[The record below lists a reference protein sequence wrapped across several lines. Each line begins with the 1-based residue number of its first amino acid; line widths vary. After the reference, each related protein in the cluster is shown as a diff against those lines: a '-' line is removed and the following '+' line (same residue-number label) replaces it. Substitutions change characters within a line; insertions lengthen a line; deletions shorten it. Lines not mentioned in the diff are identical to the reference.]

1 MINIREADIQ
11 NQIRLTISQQNLG
24 VSFRT
29 NVGQAWTGD
38 NVIHNSD
45 KSVTIINAR
54 PFQTGLPKGFSDL
67 LVISPTIIT
76 PEMIGQ
82 LIARAGFLEIKT
94 KTGRVR
100 PEQVNFIEQMQKLGA
115 SAGIARSIDDAI
127 QILKG

>member
-1 MINIREADIQ
+1 MTTINEHDIQ

-29 NVGQAWTGD
+29 NVGTAWTGD
-38 NVIHNSD
+38 NVIHNPD

-67 LVISPTIIT
+67 LVVTPVIIT
-76 PEMIGQ
+76 PDMIGQ

-100 PEQVNFIEQMQKLGA
+100 PEQINFIEQMQRLGA
-115 SAGIARSIDDAI
+115 RAGVARLIEDAI